1 MRVRRD
7 GYREGERVEVGS
19 AGQEHVD
26 RVVLAIGVTVTDV
39 NPVVVRRAEVHPC
52 REPLRPFGEQRREA
66 GGGTSRVDLVGV
78 DLVAPDLPL
87 VALGQHERVDDVV
100 VHEDRQLM
108 PPVEGC
114 PEREGQEAQQVVHAG
129 RGIQQVHAA
138 GKDPSVRQAR

>member
-1 MRVRRD
+1 MDDESRYAQGIAVRREVLGDGYVDRALGNRDGIQVDTAFALPRTDQTLVRVRRD

-66 GGGTSRVDLVGV
+66 GGGTTRVDL
-78 DLVAPDLPL
+78 
-87 VALGQHERVDDVV
+87 
-100 VHEDRQLM
+100 
-108 PPVEGC
+108 
-114 PEREGQEAQQVVHAG
+114 
-129 RGIQQVHAA
+129 
-138 GKDPSVRQAR
+138 